1 MKKRLT
7 AAALSV
13 VAAASLAV
21 AAPQQAHAD
30 TSVKDVVGKIL
41 FVPASITVLVAAQI
55 AIYNALV
62 DARMIEPLRR
72 L

>member
-21 AAPQQAHAD
+21 SAPSAPAHAD
-30 TSVKDVVGKIL
+30 TKDVVGKIL
-41 FVPASITVLVAAQI
+41 FVPASLTVILAAQI